1 MMNRPDTLPI
11 LQRILDDSKTIKK
24 WHDIQKDTQT
34 NYYTV
39 SHNGNQLAR
48 YSDLETVVKLLI
60 QAETA
65 KARVNEM
72 DNKYQLPQETHNE

>member
-1 MMNRPDTLPI
+1 MNNRPDTLPI
-11 LQRILDDSKTIKK
+11 LQRILDDVKTIKK
-24 WHDIQKDTQT
+24 WHDIQKDTVT

-60 QAETA
+60 QAEIAQT
-65 KARVNEM
+65 RITEM
-72 DNKYQLPQETHNE
+72 DQKYPPTGE